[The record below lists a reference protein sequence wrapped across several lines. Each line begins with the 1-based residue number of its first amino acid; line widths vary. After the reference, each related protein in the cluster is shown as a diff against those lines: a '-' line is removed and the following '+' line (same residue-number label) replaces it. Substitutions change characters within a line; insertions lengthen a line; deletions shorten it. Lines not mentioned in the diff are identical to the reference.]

1 MATKKSGHKF
11 PTSFHLLKTI
21 WISWISFTILIC
33 FETSQVVSTSEQK
46 ICKCKCHKRR
56 LRAYPWAIMA
66 PCPSLPWNAPGWL
79 RNCAELWPSFS
90 ILFPAIIHCGPMWTT
105 CFLALTFCFQPN
117 CYVCRAALACVLCQF
132 QILLAGNWDELSWVN
147 FVSGLP
153 WVAQSGRN
161 LRLLVL
167 LLGWQSRS
175 PLSFARLGPRFR
187 MGRAVFSRGSPWFQG
202 HCWGWELFHS
212 TCDRGLFLQLKA
224 PFLPEVWHFHEFP
237 VESAYVGL
245 LAYALSWKRWVK
257 TLVRKLTC

>member
-1 MATKKSGHKF
+1 MVDASWDQVGWWHMDAYGILARKVKWLGQANGHQEKWAQIPDLF
-11 PTSFHLLKTI
+11 SPVENDLDQLNQFHY
-21 WISWISFTILIC
+21 IC

-90 ILFPAIIHCGPMWTT
+90 ILFPAIIHCGPMWTI

-153 WVAQSGRN
+153 WVAQSGSREAFSAFAP
-161 LRLLVL
+161 RLAEPKSIKLCPAWASLPNGKGCFFEGKPMISRLVA
-167 LLGWQSRS
+167 
-175 PLSFARLGPRFR
+175 PRL
-187 MGRAVFSRGSPWFQG
+187 
-202 HCWGWELFHS
+202 
-212 TCDRGLFLQLKA
+212 
-224 PFLPEVWHFHEFP
+224 
-237 VESAYVGL
+237 
-245 LAYALSWKRWVK
+245 
-257 TLVRKLTC
+257 